1 MKKIVGILSAAAVL
15 ATSVFAADVSAKV
28 KLDGNLF
35 NYDGTKDKD
44 PVSAVMIQHNT
55 DESWNP
61 VLKMATSGDNYGAEV
76 GFYIGNWDATKMDG
90 WNHGYGTGLKE
101 WKIWFAPIDNLK
113 LKVGR
118 IDASLN
124 TDTIDYDTRIFNYD
138 EWGYQAEYSADG
150 LTLNVGLHTGDPD
163 KYWLSQSYDKEKDE
177 TKTNVAGF
185 GVYGAYNADFGAL
198 SVLFDANKTFEDIKA
213 GVGYKNAFGDL
224 NLFADAALFYVK
236 DQKSINKDHEAVK
249 DELGLG
255 FDVDVKYN
263 KDAFGVEAYAQF
275 KMAKFK
281 NYTAIN
287 VQNLKDDKGNDT
299 GSPVEFKDG
308 KVTKIGDQSNDM
320 TLFFKVK
327 ATYKLDNGV
336 TLYGYFKDTDL
347 LARRYTLK
355 GYNKISSASEAESY
369 EKDGDFVFI
378 SDIRLGATG
387 SVGAASWDICGKIE
401 TGKGADFDKI
411 NFSVPVSFSVAF

>member
-1 MKKIVGILSAAAVL
+1 MAAAAI

-35 NYDGTKDKD
+35 NYDGTSDKT
-44 PVSAVMIQHNT
+44 PVSAVMIKHNT

-61 VLKMATSGDNYGAEV
+61 VLKMATSGDNYGAEI
-76 GFYIGNWDATKMDG
+76 GFYVGKWDATAMGD
-90 WNHGYGTGLKE
+90 WNHGYGSGLKE
-101 WKIWFAPIDNLK
+101 WKIWFAPVDNLK

-124 TDTIDYDTRIFNYD
+124 TDSIDYDTRIFNYD
-138 EWGYQAEYSADG
+138 EWGYQAEYSADA
-150 LTLNVGLHTGDPD
+150 LTLNVGLHTGNPGD
-163 KYWLSQSYDKEKDE
+163 YWLSQSYDKAKDE

-236 DQKSINKDHEAVK
+236 DQKSVNKDGEAVK

-281 NYTAIN
+281 NYTAVI
-287 VQNLKDDKGNDT
+287 VK
-299 GSPVEFKDG
+299 PIKDG
-308 KVTKIGDQSNDM
+308 DPAWVTYNDDGTVKEIGAQSNDM

-327 ATYKLDNGV
+327 ATYRLDNGV

-347 LARRYTLK
+347 LAKRYTPK
-355 GYNKISSASEAESY
+355 GIEAISSASDAEAY
-369 EKDGDFVFI
+369 EKNGDFVFI

-387 SVGAASWDICGKIE
+387 SVGAASWDVCGKIE
-401 TGKGADFDKI
+401 TGKGANFDKI

>member
-76 GFYIGNWDATKMDG
+76 GFYIGNWDATKMGG

-150 LTLNVGLHTGDPD
+150 LTLNVGLHTGNPGD
-163 KYWLSQSYDKEKDE
+163 YWLSQKYDAKKDE

-281 NYTAIN
+281 NYSA
-287 VQNLKDDKGNDT
+287 
-299 GSPVEFKDG
+299 VEIDEEKFDPDNNKWDG
-308 KVTKIGDQSNDM
+308 QSNPM

-327 ATYKLDNGV
+327 ATYRLDNGV

-347 LARRYTLK
+347 LAKRFTPDGIK
-355 GYNKISSASEAESY
+355 AISSLSDLESY
-369 EKDGDFVFI
+369 MKNGDFVFI

-387 SVGAASWDICGKIE
+387 SVGAASWDVCGKIE
-401 TGKGADFDKI
+401 TGKGLNYDKI

>member
-1 MKKIVGILSAAAVL
+1 LSAAAVL

-44 PVSAVMIQHNT
+44 PVSAVMIKHNT

-61 VLKMATSGDNYGAEV
+61 VLKMATSGDNYGAEI
-76 GFYIGNWDATKMDG
+76 GFYIGNWDATKMGD

-150 LTLNVGLHTGDPD
+150 LTLNVGLHTGNPGD
-163 KYWLSQSYDKEKDE
+163 YWLSQKYDATKDE

-281 NYTAIN
+281 NYTAVTVKPI
-287 VQNLKDDKGNDT
+287 
-299 GSPVEFKDG
+299 KDG
-308 KVTKIGDQSNDM
+308 DPATVTYNADGTVKEIGAQSNDM

-327 ATYKLDNGV
+327 ATYRLDNGV

-347 LARRYTLK
+347 LAKRYTPK
-355 GYNKISSASEAESY
+355 GIEAISSASDGEAY
-369 EKDGDFVFI
+369 EKNGDFVFI

-387 SVGAASWDICGKIE
+387 SVGAASWDVCGKIE
-401 TGKGADFDKI
+401 TGKGANFDKI